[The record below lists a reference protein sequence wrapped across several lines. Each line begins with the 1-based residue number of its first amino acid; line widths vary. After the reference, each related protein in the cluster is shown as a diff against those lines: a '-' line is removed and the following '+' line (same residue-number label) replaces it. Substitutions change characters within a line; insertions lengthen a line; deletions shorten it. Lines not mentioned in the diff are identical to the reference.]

1 MTGNTRQLLVGR
13 IIDEHD
19 GNVVFYFIH
28 MAAGLAGQCILFGLV
43 VQIAFA
49 LGTTENFQQFF
60 LDHASATSNN
70 DLVCKKAQCR
80 SKL

>member
-1 MTGNTRQLLVGR
+1 
-13 IIDEHD
+13 
-19 GNVVFYFIH
+19 
-28 MAAGLAGQCILFGLV
+28 MAAGLAGQRILFGLV

-60 LDHASATSNN
+60 LDHASATSNK
-70 DLVCKKAQCR
+70 DFVCKKASRNRERLQDR